1 MKLKKK
7 EMINILREE
16 YEKRVDHYI
25 NLSEI
30 EIKDKKDNDLI
41 SSAKGL
47 KIKDKAG
54 FIYTVLDVIQDAGKV
69 FVKLLKPGEALPAID
84 MPSASSPMH
93 EKEEKEESPKKKDK
107 EKDLKDRLRGDVL
120 PRNKDVEYKR
130 SLKTNIS
137 AKSAA
142 DVFPSEG
149 ETILV
154 PIEEFEDNFTLW
166 KP

>member
-1 MKLKKK
+1 MNFKKQ
-7 EMINILREE
+7 EMIDVLREE

-54 FIYTVLDVIQDAGKV
+54 FIYTVLDVVQDAGKL

-84 MPSASSPMH
+84 VPTSSAPMH
-93 EKEEKEESPKKKDK
+93 EDEEKQEKLTKKKK
-107 EKDLKDRLRGDVL
+107 NKDLKGRLDGDVL
-120 PRNKDVEYKR
+120 PRNKDVDYKR
-130 SLKTNIS
+130 SLKTNVS
-137 AKSAA
+137 AKSATE
-142 DVFPSEG
+142 VFPSQD

-154 PIEEFEDNFTLW
+154 PIEEFEDNFTL
-166 KP
+166 

>member
-1 MKLKKK
+1 MNFKKE

-54 FIYTVLDVIQDAGKV
+54 FIYTVLDVVQDAGKI

-84 MPSASSPMH
+84 VPTSSAPMH
-93 EKEEKEESPKKKDK
+93 EDEGKEESPKKKS
-107 EKDLKDRLRGDVL
+107 KDNVAKGRLDGDVL
-120 PRNKDVEYKR
+120 PRNKDVDYKR
-130 SLKTNIS
+130 TLKTNIS
-137 AKSAA
+137 AKSATEM
-142 DVFPSEG
+142 FPSQD
-149 ETILV
+149 ETVLV
-154 PIEEFEDNFTLW
+154 PIEEFEDNFTL
-166 KP
+166 

>member
-1 MKLKKK
+1 MKFNKK

-25 NLSEI
+25 SLSEI

-84 MPSASSPMH
+84 LPKSSAPMH
-93 EKEEKEESPKKKDK
+93 EEEEKEESPKKK
-107 EKDLKDRLRGDVL
+107 EKDKDQKNRLSGDVL

-130 SLKTNIS
+130 SLKTNVS
-137 AKSAA
+137 AKSATE
-142 DVFPSEG
+142 VFPSED

-154 PIEEFEDNFTLW
+154 PIEEFEDNFTL
-166 KP
+166 